1 MLKAELE
8 KLVAQA
14 QANNIHH
21 MAEMQVQSSYVVK
34 VLELLGWRDGDW
46 QQGASQGVNTG
57 NFPDIVLH
65 DKSKDNML
73 VVECKD
79 ARKLDKL
86 DGYYGSGKKRKT
98 FEEQLYGYCRA
109 EGVYWGVLTNFVEWR
124 LYNVVHK
131 DIYGKRYAF
140 HSLLWP
146 KADKRFY
153 TDLLSD
159 EGLAF
164 LKLISREYVCH
175 NKGKIDP
182 NPLYYPKEIIL
193 ADTKAKFFNKLTGW
207 RETLRNHVNH
217 KYKDKYNTDEIDLY
231 TQRILDRLIFM
242 DVCHDK
248 GIINE
253 DHLRA
258 VLETKDNTYKEL
270 KNVFK
275 QMEQKFN
282 TELFTHQPIDD
293 FALDNEVIAPIVRQV
308 TDFDFK
314 DISVHIIGE
323 VYENYLGEL
332 LRKARKSDDLN
343 VQVKTNRKS
352 QGIYYTPDYIV
363 DYIVKN
369 TVGELLAKVRTTE
382 EIKKIK
388 VLDPACGSG
397 SFLICAF
404 DCFYKAYEL
413 AKNKG
418 QTAAMR
424 DFDITK
430 AILQNN
436 LFGVD
441 LDERAVEITKL
452 NLMLK
457 ALEGL
462 NWRDLPGDKLLPNLS
477 LNIREGNSLISGQMF
492 EKKHEGELFPWYDA
506 EPEIP
511 KLIKLR
517 NEFHRAKDEE
527 DKENLLENIKV
538 FESGLNR
545 DLNENLRGYFKDV
558 KDQKPFNYQVAFP
571 EVFVGGGPSARSGQ
585 GFDAVIGN
593 PPWIQSKFMDM
604 PNKKYYE
611 HRYSTARK
619 QYDIFSCF
627 VEKSNE
633 VMKEHGK
640 FGFIVPSRWIMNP
653 DYIMLRKYLAHKV
666 RITEI
671 VDVGEKIFEGVKMP
685 SLLLFFD
692 KSIDEKNNI
701 KNTFKVKY
709 EIENKIS
716 IFKTNKLLQG
726 NIAKDGQYLFSITQ
740 NNKLSSIFT
749 KIEEASLNY
758 GDFVTNARGVE
769 IGKKSSIV
777 FTEKKEGYVKFLVG
791 GDMGRY
797 YTDSCHYLKLGSR
810 NIDYKQPE
818 SYVGEKI
825 IIRKT
830 GTGINATLDKDSYVI
845 QVIYIFKNKQAIY
858 DLKYY
863 LGILNSKLMS
873 KYYFA
878 KYGEEKK
885 IAFPH
890 LRQTTVLQLPIR
902 KIDFKNKK
910 DKAMHDQLV
919 VLVKEML
926 KQNKTPELRQRNK
939 HDIAAI
945 DRKIDELVYRL
956 YGLNE
961 AEKKVIEGN

>member
-14 QANNIHH
+14 QANNIHR
-21 MAEMQVQSSYVVK
+21 MAEMQVQSSYVIK
-34 VLELLGWRDGDW
+34 MLELLGWRDSDW

-79 ARKLDKL
+79 ARKPDKL

-124 LYNVVHK
+124 LYNVAQK
-131 DIYGKRYAF
+131 TIYGKRYAF
-140 HSLLWP
+140 HELLGA
-146 KADKRFY
+146 KTDKRFY

-159 EGLAF
+159 DGLAF

-182 NPLYYPKEIIL
+182 NPLYYPKEVIL
-193 ADTKAKFFNKLTGW
+193 ADTKAKFFHKLKGW

-217 KYKDKYNTDEIDLY
+217 KYKDKYNTDDIDLY

-293 FALDNEVIAPIVRQV
+293 FALDNEVIAPIVGQV

-369 TVGELLAKVRTTE
+369 TVGELLSKARTTE
-382 EIKKIK
+382 DIKKIK

-404 DCFYKAYEL
+404 EYFYKAYEL

-424 DFDITK
+424 DFNITK
-430 AILQNN
+430 TILQNN

-477 LNIREGNSLISGQMF
+477 LNIRQGNSLISGQMF

-517 NEFHRAKDEE
+517 NDFHKAKDEE

-545 DLNENLRGYFKDV
+545 DLNENLKDYFKDI
-558 KDQKPFNYQVAFP
+558 KGQKSFNFQVAFP
-571 EVFVGGGPSARSGQ
+571 DVFKQG

-593 PPWIQSKFMDM
+593 PPYFRLDADAVETPYLREFYSTSEFKVDIYTLFIERFLKLGFKKFGFIIPNTLMSNLTDRKLRKYILENTKISEIVNYQYKVFQDAVVHSM
-604 PNKKYYE
+604 ILILDNAKKDSMISVSQVTTQDSEQTKIDQKNFLNNENYFFDIRLYGKGRNLLDKIKNAGTNLTDICEVKQALKTGDDKKYIDTKAVNNNYKPIVGGSEMGRYTLDYDGRYVYYGKHLACPRNPHIYEVDEKILIRETGKRITATYDNKKYY
-611 HRYSTARK
+611 
-619 QYDIFSCF
+619 
-627 VEKSNE
+627 
-633 VMKEHGK
+633 
-640 FGFIVPSRWIMNP
+640 
-653 DYIMLRKYLAHKV
+653 L
-666 RITEI
+666 
-671 VDVGEKIFEGVKMP
+671 
-685 SLLLFFD
+685 
-692 KSIDEKNNI
+692 
-701 KNTFKVKY
+701 
-709 EIENKIS
+709 
-716 IFKTNKLLQG
+716 
-726 NIAKDGQYLFSITQ
+726 
-740 NNKLSSIFT
+740 LSSVY
-749 KIEEASLNY
+749 S
-758 GDFVTNARGVE
+758 V
-769 IGKKSSIV
+769 
-777 FTEKKEGYVKFLVG
+777 
-791 GDMGRY
+791 
-797 YTDSCHYLKLGSR
+797 YLKE
-810 NIDYKQPE
+810 N
-818 SYVGEKI
+818 V
-825 IIRKT
+825 
-830 GTGINATLDKDSYVI
+830 N
-845 QVIYIFKNKQAIY
+845 Y
-858 DLKYY
+858 DLKYI
-863 LGILNSKLMS
+863 LGIINSNVSQYYMKKLCFDNS
-873 KYYFA
+873 SGAFVKARIFNYY
-878 KYGEEKK
+878 
-885 IAFPH
+885 
-890 LRQTTVLQLPIR
+890 QLPIR

-919 VLVKEML
+919 ALVKEML
-926 KQNKTPELRQRNK
+926 KLNKTPELRQRNK

-945 DRKIDELVYRL
+945 DNKIDELVYRL
-956 YGLNE
+956 YGLSE
-961 AEKKVIEGN
+961 AEKKVVEG